1 MPASWALRQPG
12 MGRPPK
18 GMGMGAPA
26 RTHCSKR
33 PSRQSSLLIHSVLAV
48 AATIRKVV
56 ITQHVKAITCKR
68 MIMVEFILILKLLN
82 SLRKS

>member
-1 MPASWALRQPG
+1 

-26 RTHCSKR
+26 RTHCSKS
-33 PSRQSSLLIHSVLAV
+33 PSRHPSLLIHSELAV

-56 ITQHVKAITCKR
+56 ITQHVKAITCNDR
-68 MIMVEFILILKLLN
+68 QSFNGLLH
-82 SLRKS
+82 